1 MGNIQ
6 AVVPFFQI
14 NQISVVLLNIFI
26 RSKYSLPPFFHHCFN
41 VICDYDFSFIFQF
54 SSSVCAITI
63 GFIIILYSD
72 SSLRQLNSSYNYIA
86 FSTNP
91 ILWVSRFS
99 LILCAFSAFFV
110 CFVFSAARPSFLQEF
125 SLLFSCFRII
135 L

>member
-6 AVVPFFQI
+6 TVVPFFQI
-14 NQISVVLLNIFI
+14 NLLSVVLLNIFI
-26 RSKYSLPPFFHHCFN
+26 RRKYSLSPFFHHCFD
-41 VICDYDFSFIFQF
+41 VVCDYDFSFIFQF

-63 GFIIILYSD
+63 VFTIILYSD
-72 SSLRQLNSSYNYIA
+72 SSLSQLNSSYNYIA

-91 ILWVSRFS
+91 VLWVSRFF
-99 LILCAFSAFFV
+99 LILCAFSVFFV
-110 CFVFSAARPSFLQEF
+110 RFVFSAAHPSFLQEF